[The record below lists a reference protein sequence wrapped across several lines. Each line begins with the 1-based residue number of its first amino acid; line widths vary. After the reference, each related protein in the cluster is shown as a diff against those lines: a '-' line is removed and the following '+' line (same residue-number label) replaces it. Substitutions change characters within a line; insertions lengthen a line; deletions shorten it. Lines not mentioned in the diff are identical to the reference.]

1 MPFKERPQAKILI
14 NKIEEGIITEVTVE
28 ELSRLGRHTGDCI
41 TTLEWMDSKEVNV
54 VVRNLGVQS
63 RPNGKR
69 NPIWNVLTSVIS
81 SLYALE
87 LENIKERTPVG
98 RKIYVQRGGVLG
110 RKIGTT
116 LSDRDFIDKP
126 KSQKILEY
134 HKKDWTFREIAK
146 QVEQQL
152 IEQHARSLYPVKNV
166 KLTPSLKHDLNALR
180 RHDYMEGIKWEQEN
194 SKNLAEQVLAD
205 LRNKMGPVAN
215 LLALLQEDDEEHKDY
230 IQERIKELIPQSEQA
245 IEYLKGFDLNEFKN
259 R

>member
-1 MPFKERPQAKILI
+1 MRVKYNRVSTQIQSGNRFEADTDNYDLTLLDKISGTVPFRDRPQAKILI

-87 LENIKERTPVG
+87 LENIKERTSVG
-98 RKIYVQRGGVLG
+98 RQIYVQRGGVLG
-110 RKIGTT
+110 RKIGSTT
-116 LSDRDFIDKP
+116 SDRDFIDKP

-134 HKKDWTFREIAK
+134 IKKDWTFREIAK
-146 QVEQQL
+146 QVDASTKTVL
-152 IEQHARSLYPVKNV
+152 KVKKV
-166 KLTPSLKHDLNALR
+166 ATKL
-180 RHDYMEGIKWEQEN
+180 
-194 SKNLAEQVLAD
+194 NLV
-205 LRNKMGPVAN
+205 
-215 LLALLQEDDEEHKDY
+215 
-230 IQERIKELIPQSEQA
+230 
-245 IEYLKGFDLNEFKN
+245 
-259 R
+259 

>member
-1 MPFKERPQAKILI
+1 MRVKYNRVSTQIQSGNRFEADTDNYDLTLLDKISGTVPFKDRPQAKILI
-14 NKIEEGIITEVTVE
+14 NKIEEGIITEVIVE

-87 LENIKERTPVG
+87 LENIKERTSVG
-98 RKIYVQRGGVLG
+98 RQIYVQRGGVLG

-116 LSDRDFIDKP
+116 LSDRAFIDKP

-134 HKKDWTFREIAK
+134 LKKDWTFREIAK
-146 QVEQQL
+146 QVDASTKTVLKVKKVGNKLNL
-152 IEQHARSLYPVKNV
+152 IR
-166 KLTPSLKHDLNALR
+166 
-180 RHDYMEGIKWEQEN
+180 
-194 SKNLAEQVLAD
+194 
-205 LRNKMGPVAN
+205 
-215 LLALLQEDDEEHKDY
+215 
-230 IQERIKELIPQSEQA
+230 
-245 IEYLKGFDLNEFKN
+245 
-259 R
+259 